1 MKKII
6 ILLVFSLKICYSH
19 AQVLHLVNSGNYYY
33 TPQTLTIN
41 VGDTVKWIND
51 GGFHNVNFDASAIT
65 GISYNN
71 PESFVSTPTNN
82 VDMYSHVFTISGL
95 SLIHI

>member
-6 ILLVFSLKICYSH
+6 ILLVFSLTICYSH

-41 VGDTVKWIND
+41 VGDTVKWLND
-51 GGFHNVNFDASAIT
+51 GGFHNVNFDASAICLLYT
-65 GISYNN
+65 SDAAD
-71 PESFVSTPTNN
+71 E
-82 VDMYSHVFTISGL
+82 
-95 SLIHI
+95 